1 MIDLGTEPGAL
12 DPATTYDA
20 DGWSIIHSIYDSL
33 VQFGPEGELE
43 PLLAES
49 FTLED
54 PLTYRVK
61 LRDGITFHN
70 GESLDVR
77 AVGFSIAHIMDEA
90 TGSQVAGNFAVI
102 SEVVEVDELT
112 VDLKLS
118 APAPWLPEQIAAWL
132 AILPPDYAAGNDFI
146 ANPVGTGP
154 YRFEASSP
162 GDRITVLANEDYF
175 AGSPKGQPVAGQ
187 VDYRFVADATTR
199 VSDLLSGTAHVVR
212 GVPIDQIGA
221 VEGNGDSV
229 LQVPIAGCA
238 FIRIPTDVEPF
249 SDVRVRQALNYAV
262 DVQSI
267 IEALLAGNGERLPNL
282 FVPNGLGYDQEL
294 EAYPYDRRK
303 RARCWPRLG
312 IRMGST
318 PPGCDSH
325 RTGRC
330 YRGHCRP
337 ADRGRDSDRG
347 EPAGAGAVQLRRLLA
362 GNRPR
367 CFTAAVCDLE
377 AAIRSPYAAQPGCI
391 EHRLSVAARQSGD
404 PGIAR

>member
-33 VQFGPEGELE
+33 VQFGPEGEIE

-70 GESLDVR
+70 GEPLDVR

-102 SEVVEVDELT
+102 SEIVEVDELT

-199 VSDLLSGTAHVVR
+199 LRSPVGNRACRAWGADRSDRRSKATETRCSRFPSRVARSSGSLPMSSRSAMC
-212 GVPIDQIGA
+212 
-221 VEGNGDSV
+221 
-229 LQVPIAGCA
+229 GCA
-238 FIRIPTDVEPF
+238 
-249 SDVRVRQALNYAV
+249 
-262 DVQSI
+262 
-267 IEALLAGNGERLPNL
+267 
-282 FVPNGLGYDQEL
+282 
-294 EAYPYDRRK
+294 RR
-303 RARCWPRLG
+303 
-312 IRMGST
+312 
-318 PPGCDSH
+318 
-325 RTGRC
+325 
-330 YRGHCRP
+330 
-337 ADRGRDSDRG
+337 
-347 EPAGAGAVQLRRLLA
+347 
-362 GNRPR
+362 
-367 CFTAAVCDLE
+367 
-377 AAIRSPYAAQPGCI
+377 
-391 EHRLSVAARQSGD
+391 
-404 PGIAR
+404 